1 MMQEKN
7 RKTILC
13 HVKVTNIAHTVHFGF
28 LRINGQED
36 DFRGQK
42 TSCLM
47 ISGLMQYNAFC

>member
-13 HVKVTNIAHTVHFGF
+13 HVKVKNIAHTVHFGF

-36 DFRGQK
+36 YFRGQK